1 MADDSEHQPRG
12 KPLGDQAAA
21 APAAPAPA
29 RESSPLEEEDTV
41 RALAA
46 LSLDVSAATPPQT
59 EAAAATSSSSSFDPQ
74 APLEAPA
81 TTAAAAPPPP
91 PPPPP
96 ALSAAARVAGMTAA
110 LQAVRELISWPAL
123 YGAEGAALGVRWPR
137 GLLLHG
143 PPGCGKTLLVQAVAA
158 EAGARLHV
166 VTAARVTGAYT
177 GESERRLREA
187 FAEAQADADAG
198 RVAVVFLDEVDALCP
213 RRDGG
218 RAHDSRVVAQLLTL
232 LDGAATGGGGS
243 AAAATAAGG
252 RGRQAAATPAPA
264 VVGHLVVVGATNRPN
279 ALDPAL
285 RRPGRLDREVLVALP
300 DAEQRR
306 EILGL
311 HTRGL
316 HLAPDVDLA
325 EVAASCHGYS
335 GADLAATAR
344 EAAMAALAEVAAEAY
359 GIGAAAATA
368 AASASAAPPPP
379 PPAVLTVRQE
389 HLAAAL
395 RKVRPSIMR
404 GAEVDIPPVSWDD
417 VGGLEDV
424 KRRLRQAVEWP
435 LRHAAAFERLGLA
448 APRGVLL
455 HGPPGCSKTTLAR
468 AAATASGATFLA
480 LSCAQLF
487 SMYVGEGEAALR
499 DAFKRARM
507 AAPAVLFLDELDAV
521 AGRREEGGGGNG
533 GGGGPD
539 SGVRLLTTL
548 LTEMD
553 GIELATGVLVLGA
566 TNRPGGVDPALLRP
580 GRFSTLLLVPPPDE
594 AGRLAALRVH
604 CRRMPLGTD
613 VDLPGVAA
621 RTDMYTGAELAAVC
635 REAALAALRE
645 DLEGASQVE
654 ARHFEAALRA
664 VRPAMSAAE
673 LEAYAAWGR
682 GGGGRGGGGGGEEA
696 VGASGA

>member
-1 MADDSEHQPRG
+1 
-12 KPLGDQAAA
+12 
-21 APAAPAPA
+21 
-29 RESSPLEEEDTV
+29 
-41 RALAA
+41 
-46 LSLDVSAATPPQT
+46 
-59 EAAAATSSSSSFDPQ
+59 
-74 APLEAPA
+74 
-81 TTAAAAPPPP
+81 
-91 PPPPP
+91 
-96 ALSAAARVAGMTAA
+96 VAGMPAA
-110 LQAVRELISWPAL
+110 LQAIRELVSWPVL
-123 YGAEGAALGVRWPR
+123 YGKEGAALGVRWPR

-166 VTAARVTGAYT
+166 VTAASVLGPYT

-187 FAEAQADADAG
+187 FARAREDADAG

-232 LDGAATGGGGS
+232 LDGAASGGS
-243 AAAATAAGG
+243 DNRRDAAAA
-252 RGRQAAATPAPA
+252 AAAAPTTRMGS
-264 VVGHLVVVGATNRPN
+264 VVGGCGGHLVVVGATNRPN

-316 HLAPDVDLA
+316 QLASDVDLA
-325 EVAASCHGYS
+325 AVAACCHGYS
-335 GADLAATAR
+335 GADLAAAAR
-344 EAAMAALAEVAAEAY
+344 EAAMAALAEVAAESY
-359 GIGAAAATA
+359 GIGAAATTAATA
-368 AASASAAPPPP
+368 AAAAAVPPQ
-379 PPAVLTVRQE
+379 VLTVRQE
-389 HLAAAL
+389 HLATAL

-417 VGGLEDV
+417 VGGLDEV

-435 LRHAAAFERLGLA
+435 LRHAAAFQRLGLT

-468 AAATASGATFLA
+468 AAATASGATLLA

-521 AGRREEGGGGNG
+521 AVRREGGGGG

-539 SGVRLLTTL
+539 AGVRLVTTL

-553 GIELATGVLVLGA
+553 GIELAAGVLVLGA
-566 TNRPGGVDPALLRP
+566 TNRPGAVDPALLRP
-580 GRFSTLLLVPPPDE
+580 GRFSTLLFVPPPDP

-604 CRRMPLGTD
+604 CRRMPLAPD
-613 VDLPGVAA
+613 VDLGAVAQET
-621 RTDMYTGAELAAVC
+621 RGYTGAELAAVC

-645 DLEGASQVE
+645 DLHGASHV
-654 ARHFEAALRA
+654 ADRHFAAALRA
-664 VRPAMSAAE
+664 VRPALTE
-673 LEAYAAWGR
+673 QQLESYA
-682 GGGGRGGGGGGEEA
+682 
-696 VGASGA
+696 